1 MSDAF
6 YNLVWYLGYPAFWV
20 SSCPAVINAQVTQRR
35 GAYILAANHHSPF
48 DIPLLMRHTRRNLD
62 FVSIVEVFRNPLVAW
77 FYGSMNAFP
86 LDRSRPDAPTVR
98 TILHRLARGRVVAM
112 FPEGQFRSIDA
123 SVVSGGSIQPG
134 IGRIAVLAGVPIIP
148 CVIVNSMAYRRF
160 TSWLPLGRTR
170 YGIIY
175 GQPLQP
181 DPDLDAGDA
190 AADLESR
197 LCLCFRSLYEKLL
210 ESMGASGDV
219 RFDTHR
225 LKTLARDERADLR
238 SG

>member
-1 MSDAF
+1 MSDLF
-6 YNLVWYLGYPAFWV
+6 YNLVWHLGYPAFWV
-20 SSCPAVINAQVTQRR
+20 SSRPTIINAQVTQRR
-35 GAYILAANHHSPF
+35 GPYILAANHHSPY

-62 FVSIVEVFRNPLVAW
+62 FLSIVEVFNNPLVAW

-98 TILHRLARGRVVAM
+98 RILDRLEWGRVVAM
-112 FPEGQFRSIDA
+112 FPEGQFRSIDQ

-134 IGRIAVLAGVPIIP
+134 IGRIAILAGVPIIP
-148 CVIVNSMAYRRF
+148 CVIVNSIAYSRL

-175 GQPLQP
+175 GQPLEP
-181 DPDLDAGDA
+181 DPHADARHA
-190 AADLESR
+190 AAELEQR
-197 LCLCFRSLYEKLL
+197 LCLAFRQLYRQLL
-210 ESMGASGDV
+210 EAMRQPAHGEPATGAL
-219 RFDTHR
+219 TTPTAEHR
-225 LKTLARDERADLR
+225 SSPR